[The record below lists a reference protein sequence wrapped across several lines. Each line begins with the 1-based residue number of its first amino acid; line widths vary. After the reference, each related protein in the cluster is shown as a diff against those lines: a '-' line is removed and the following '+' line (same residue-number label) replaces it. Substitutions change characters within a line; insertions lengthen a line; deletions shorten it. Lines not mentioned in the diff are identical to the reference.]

1 MEQAKELAVL
11 APMMAVLQRLLYVQ
25 SGDIANVLHTNLE
38 IQSVV
43 LDSMIMVKLVLEV
56 EGEQLEEEKEQL
68 GIESVEQVKELA
80 VLDQMMG
87 VLQKLL
93 YVLSGDIASVLH
105 TNQEILNV
113 VQVLMKIPRKR
124 EPQLQVESVEQV
136 MEVVVLDLMMGVL
149 QRLLYAL
156 NGDIVS
162 VLHTNLEIQSVALA
176 SIQ

>member
-1 MEQAKELAVL
+1 MEQVKELVVL
-11 APMMAVLQRLLYVQ
+11 VPMMDVLMRHLYAL

-93 YVLSGDIASVLH
+93 YVQSGDIANVPH
-105 TNQEILNV
+105 TSLEILNV
-113 VQVLMKIPRKR
+113 VLVLKMVPW
-124 EPQLQVESVEQV
+124 E
-136 MEVVVLDLMMGVL
+136 
-149 QRLLYAL
+149 
-156 NGDIVS
+156 
-162 VLHTNLEIQSVALA
+162 
-176 SIQ
+176 